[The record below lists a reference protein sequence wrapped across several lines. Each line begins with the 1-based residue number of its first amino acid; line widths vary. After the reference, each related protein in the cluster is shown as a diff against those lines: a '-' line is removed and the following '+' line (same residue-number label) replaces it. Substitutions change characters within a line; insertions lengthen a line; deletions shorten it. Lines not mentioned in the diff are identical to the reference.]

1 MTIEDGSSLS
11 QSQTHLEVF
20 QNLIEADCDTIR
32 DMVNNQL
39 LPHMI
44 RHGFPLKGI
53 HFDWDYSEDYTP
65 EQQVAYE
72 TMVLNEFEV
81 DPAYFQEK
89 YNMPV
94 GKRRNAQ
101 PMLPND
107 GGDDGNSEQQDDK
120 KKQQHA
126 HGSFFD

>member
-11 QSQTHLEVF
+11 QSETHLEVF

-53 HFDWDYSEDYTP
+53 HFDWDYSVDYTP

-72 TMVLNEFEV
+72 TMVLNEYEV
-81 DPAYFQEK
+81 DPAYFEEK

-94 GKRRNAQ
+94 GERRQPSAPLPTVPDASASGKPGEKQNNAR
-101 PMLPND
+101 P
-107 GGDDGNSEQQDDK
+107 
-120 KKQQHA
+120 
-126 HGSFFD
+126 FFD